1 MFNLFKRSKS
11 PREPHERFGQL
22 TDDEWLALLV
32 RSVTEPVI
40 DGIRMPGFPDDMLQR
55 NTVGSAGEQALREA
69 FTFISFVKKYA
80 RELGHP
86 VNSHDAGPRFWL
98 RVGTNPAVLPE
109 GLPSRSSAGR

>member
-1 MFNLFKRSKS
+1 MFNLFKRSK
-11 PREPHERFGQL
+11 PPNEPHERFAEL

-69 FTFISFVKKYA
+69 FTFLSFVKKYA

-86 VNSHDAGPRFWL
+86 VDGTTRVSRFWV

-109 GLPSRSSAGR
+109 GLSSRAPAGR